1 MDGSVKQYSSTGIK
15 TLMEASATLPQAID
29 SLQSSTNCHLSFDC
43 GPGQMISQEDR
54 RNRERRIIAKVVFIA
69 S

>member
-1 MDGSVKQYSSTGIK
+1 LMDGSVKQYSSTGIK

-43 GPGQMISQEDR
+43 GPGQMISRDDR
-54 RNRERRIIAKVVFIA
+54 SRGGASSTRRVMC
-69 S
+69 

>member
-43 GPGQMISQEDR
+43 GPGQMISQNDGES
-54 RNRERRIIAKVVFIA
+54 EVA
-69 S
+69 SSRPFVHRYFS